1 MSEDIHQAEIST
13 TQDSNSPV
21 LAEVLRQQYLKLMG
35 IQTWFDPAA
44 VEWPKTTAVAVEN
57 VLAEST
63 APVNVPVKQLAEANT
78 ALAPELKEQGAEYM
92 PANTVNRI
100 QALSVSIEQCQLCE
114 LHTTRQQTVVG
125 EGDTSANL
133 LIIIDAPVN
142 DEVSNE
148 ALLSAEDKKMLS
160 AMLQAINI
168 ELASVYITSL
178 VKCRPP
184 QQRTPYTSEMIC
196 CDDHLT
202 EQIKCIQPKVIMVL
216 GEPASQQLLVSQK
229 SLTDLRLRQ
238 HKHIG
243 VPVYASYHPRE
254 CFNSAD
260 SKRKVWADLLQ
271 ISNSLN

>member
-1 MSEDIHQAEIST
+1 MSEDIHQTETST
-13 TQDSNSPV
+13 TQDNNLPV
-21 LAEVLRQQYLKLMG
+21 LPEVLRQQYLKLMG
-35 IQTWFDPAA
+35 IQTWFDPAQVSVQAVDAVTLETSA
-44 VEWPKTTAVAVEN
+44 VEKIPEPQTATTKSVSAVE
-57 VLAEST
+57 
-63 APVNVPVKQLAEANT
+63 
-78 ALAPELKEQGAEYM
+78 LKDSGAEYS
-92 PANTVNRI
+92 PIETACNI
-100 QALSVSIEQCQLCE
+100 QTLSQAIEQCQLCE

-125 EGDTSANL
+125 EGDASANL

-142 DEVSNE
+142 DGVSNE
-148 ALLSAEDKKMLS
+148 ALFSAEDKKMLS

-196 CDDHLT
+196 CDEHLT
-202 EQIKCIQPKVIMVL
+202 EQIKSIQPKVIMVL
-216 GEPASQQLLVSQK
+216 GELASQQLLVSQK

-260 SKRKVWADLLQ
+260 TKRKVWADLLQ